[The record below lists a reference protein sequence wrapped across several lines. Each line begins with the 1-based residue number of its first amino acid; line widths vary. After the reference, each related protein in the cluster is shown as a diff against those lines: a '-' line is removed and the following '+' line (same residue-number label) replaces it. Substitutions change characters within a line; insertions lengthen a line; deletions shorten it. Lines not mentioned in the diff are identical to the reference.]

1 MDSGPAPSGA
11 SRNDSVSWKIFMPKI
26 TIIET
31 GVVSAA
37 NRARH
42 GSFPQM
48 FERLLGAA
56 DPSTSFTT
64 VRLMDGEALPDP
76 AGLEAILLTGS
87 PAGVY
92 DDLDWIA
99 PLERFVRAAY
109 DAKIPM
115 AGICFGH
122 QLIAQA
128 LGGTVRKSDK
138 GWGLGRHVYDVVPG
152 NGVIGG
158 EKIAIAA
165 SHQDQVIA
173 PPAGATTIFRSEF
186 TPHAGLLYANGA
198 VMSVQPHPEFT
209 VAFGHVCC
217 EKAGEANAPAP
228 LVAAAKASLERPL
241 DSADLGRAIAR
252 FLARP
257 RTA

>member
-1 MDSGPAPSGA
+1 
-11 SRNDSVSWKIFMPKI
+11 MPKI

-31 GVVSAA
+31 GVVSPA
-37 NRARH
+37 NRALH

-48 FERLLGAA
+48 FERLLGEA
-56 DPSTSFTT
+56 DASASFAT

-76 AGLEAILLTGS
+76 ARLEAVLLTGS

-109 DAKIPM
+109 EAKIPM

-128 LGGTVRKSDK
+128 LGGTVRKSEK
-138 GWGLGRHVYDVVPG
+138 GWGIGRHVYDVVPG
-152 NGVIGG
+152 NGVIDGD
-158 EKIAIAA
+158 KIAIPA
-165 SHQDQVIA
+165 SHQDQVIE
-173 PPAGATTIFRSEF
+173 PPAGATTIFHSEF
-186 TPHAGLLYANGA
+186 TPHAGLLYANG
-198 VMSVQPHPEFT
+198 MTFSVQPHPEFT
-209 VAFGHVCC
+209 VPFAHICC
-217 EKAGEANAPAP
+217 EKAGQASAPPA
-228 LVAAAKASLERPL
+228 LVATAKASLEQPL
-241 DSADLGRAIAR
+241 DNASLGRAIAR

-257 RTA
+257 RRDVSVVT

>member
-1 MDSGPAPSGA
+1 
-11 SRNDSVSWKIFMPKI
+11 MPKI

-31 GVVSAA
+31 GVISPA

-48 FERLLGAA
+48 FERLLGEA
-56 DPSTSFTT
+56 DASASFAT

-76 AGLEAILLTGS
+76 AKLEAILLTGS
-87 PAGVY
+87 SAGVY

-109 DAKIPM
+109 DANIPM

-128 LGGTVRKSDK
+128 LGGTVVKSEK
-138 GWGLGRHVYDVVPG
+138 GWGIGRHVYDVVPG
-152 NGVIGG
+152 NGVIDG

-173 PPAGATTIFRSEF
+173 PPAGATTIFQSEF
-186 TPHAGLLYANGA
+186 TPHAGLLYANGTA
-198 VMSVQPHPEFT
+198 MSVQPHPEFT
-209 VAFGHVCC
+209 VPFAHVCC
-217 EKAGEANAPAP
+217 EKAAEHNAPEA
-228 LVAAAKASLERPL
+228 LVATAKASLEQPL
-241 DSADLGRAIAR
+241 DNASLGSAIAR

-257 RTA
+257 RTG